1 MFCMPQEGARVFLYF
16 CDSCEKDSSIHTNK
30 TSVKKV
36 LDTINLHYSG
46 ACFKISSGE
55 MGTIRIDLDGNIIEY
70 EHENNLD

>member
-1 MFCMPQEGARVFLYF
+1 MFYWWYPIALN
-16 CDSCEKDSSIHTNK
+16 SIHTNK

-36 LDTINLHYSG
+36 LDTINLHYGG

-55 MGTIRIDLDGNIIEY
+55 MGTIQIDLDGNIIEY